1 MKYLDI
7 KSLDKYIEGSE
18 RYRRFLAEARSD
30 ADRYFSSFD
39 DSTSRI
45 SRWAHHYFCKK
56 EGGRL
61 IYNPE
66 SPESHVCSICGTEY
80 SSDLLNGV
88 WYTIYRNEGAVNAWK
103 SALIYRTSGEKKYL
117 DYLISYV
124 SWYDKHYL
132 DFRLHK
138 KEGEEFDTL
147 EEAGW
152 GCSRIMP
159 QSLNESIFIIRII
172 NALEMVREDLPEGFI
187 EGLEKGLFAHVFEL
201 FRPQVNEIHNI
212 PTWLNSGIAV
222 MGLFTGNKE
231 MIDFAF
237 NGKLGLKAQLEK
249 GVTADGFWYEGSIHY
264 NFFLLEGVVNALLFA
279 ELKGYSFPEGKEILA
294 KMLESAYG
302 YAFDNHQFPNPND
315 GWPDLNLKTYSYV
328 YSASVKVLGEDSQ
341 AAKLL
346 GAILNQKVERGT
358 VPLSKPIYF
367 DNDVSMEEIL
377 FARDVRDRYREI
389 PRTGSRNFPS
399 SNCSTIKGNGLNIF
413 VKYGH
418 NGPSHA
424 HPDKMEI
431 EVLYKDVCLSRDLS
445 NSGYGNPF
453 CNEWH
458 RVSASHNTVVIGG
471 ENHTGLGMG
480 EILAAEDDYIK
491 VSASEVYEGTAFT
504 REIRILDQG
513 FSDVFEI
520 EQTDVKDC
528 DYFFH
533 VEGVLE
539 SDLVTEPARTGYTNN
554 GYQHLKDVRKVC
566 CRTDNLEL
574 RWDVKGVPFSSVIDM
589 RNKEI
594 FIMQSPDNPVVNYR
608 TTMMIRETGRSVKY
622 KLNWTVNL

>member
-7 KSLDKYIEGSE
+7 ESLDTYIEGSE
-18 RYRRFLAEARSD
+18 RYRSFLAEARTD

-39 DSTSRI
+39 DSPSRI

-103 SALIYRTSGEKKYL
+103 SALIYRTSREKKFL

-124 SWYDKHYL
+124 SWYDEHYL

-328 YSASVKVLGEDSQ
+328 YSGAVKVLGEESR
-341 AAKLL
+341 AARLL
-346 GAILNQKVERGT
+346 GAILNQRGERGT
-358 VPLSKPIYF
+358 IPLSKPIYF
-367 DNDVSMEEIL
+367 DNDVSMEELL
-377 FARDVRDRYREI
+377 FAREIRDRYRDI
-389 PRTGSRNFPS
+389 PGSGSSNFPS
-399 SNCSTIKGNGLNIF
+399 SNCSIIKKNGMNLFI
-413 VKYGH
+413 KYGH

-431 EVLYKDVCLSRDLS
+431 EVLYKDICLSRDLS

-471 ENHTGLGMG
+471 ENHTGLGTG
-480 EILAAEDDYIK
+480 EILASEADRLK
-491 VSASEVYEGTAFT
+491 VRADEVYKGVTYT
-504 REIRILDQG
+504 REVRILEYG
-513 FSDVFEI
+513 FTDVFEI
-520 EQTDVKDC
+520 EQDEDNVC

-533 VEGVLE
+533 VEGTLKSQLE
-539 SDLVTEPARTGYTNN
+539 MKSAETGFSSN
-554 GYQHLKDVRKVC
+554 GYQHLKDVKKVEYGSESL
-566 CRTDNLEL
+566 TLL
-574 RWDVKGVPFSSVIDM
+574 WDVKGTVFGSTIDM
-589 RNKEI
+589 ENKEL
-594 FIMQSPDNPVVNYR
+594 FIMKSPDNPVVNYR
-608 TTMMIRETGRSVKY
+608 TSMMLRQRGKSVNF
-622 KLNWTVNL
+622 KLSWSANS